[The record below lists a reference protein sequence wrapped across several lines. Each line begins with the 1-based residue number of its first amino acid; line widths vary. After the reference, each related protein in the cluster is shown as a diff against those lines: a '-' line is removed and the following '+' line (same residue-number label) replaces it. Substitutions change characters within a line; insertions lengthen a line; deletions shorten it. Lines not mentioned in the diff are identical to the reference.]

1 MWVPSRLVPAAQGRL
16 PSVEGTRV
24 PAGLC
29 KCHFYRLLYSFKIT
43 SGGDVTDYSPLYSN
57 QCVQIKVFTIALF
70 NQTYIPWTVVSGFF
84 L

>member
-29 KCHFYRLLYSFKIT
+29 KCHLYKLLYSFKIT
-43 SGGDVTDYSPLYSN
+43 SGGDVTDDSPCN
-57 QCVQIKVFTIALF
+57 QCIQIKVFTIALF
-70 NQTYIPWTVVSGFF
+70 N
-84 L
+84 